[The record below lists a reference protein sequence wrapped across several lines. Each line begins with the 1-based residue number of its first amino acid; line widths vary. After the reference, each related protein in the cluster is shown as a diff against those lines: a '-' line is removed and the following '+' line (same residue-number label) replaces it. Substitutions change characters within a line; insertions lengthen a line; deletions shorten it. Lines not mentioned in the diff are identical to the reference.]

1 MNERREELCEKR
13 EARRERRE
21 ERGEKISARRERREA
36 RGEKRDARKALR
48 EDLCEKRE
56 ARRERREV
64 LCAKRDARRDGRG
77 VLCGSRSTQGFA
89 RPCEPLRAS
98 QGLATR
104 NRKASQSLAKP
115 RKASKA
121 LRWPRKALRFLVK
134 RYSNHHFL
142 RKAIWRAWEPEPG
155 RESACLAGRREA
167 RLSLLFL
174 LRTLRLASCKKLL

>member
-1 MNERREELCEKR
+1 MRREE
-13 EARRERRE
+13 
-21 ERGEKISARRERREA
+21 

-48 EDLCEKRE
+48 EGLCEKRE

-115 RKASKA
+115 RKASQSLEK
-121 LRWPRKALRFLVK
+121 PRKASK
-134 RYSNHHFL
+134 S
-142 RKAIWRAWEPEPG
+142 
-155 RESACLAGRREA
+155 LA
-167 RLSLLFL
+167 
-174 LRTLRLASCKKLL
+174 LASQSFAISGQEIFHTHTQNFAHRRFGELGSLSRVESQLASQAVEKRVSPCSFCFEP